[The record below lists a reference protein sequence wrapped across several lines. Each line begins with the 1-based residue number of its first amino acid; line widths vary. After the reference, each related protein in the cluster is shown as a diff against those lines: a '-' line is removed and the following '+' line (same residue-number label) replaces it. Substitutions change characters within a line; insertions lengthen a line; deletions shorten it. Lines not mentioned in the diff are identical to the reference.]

1 MEIYRLIYR
10 STATRPLDSAELERL
25 VSQCQIYNFSHH
37 VTGVLF
43 YSGQQF
49 LQELEGPRNAV
60 EEIYEHLSH
69 DARHTELFVID
80 RAPAPQRMF
89 PSWSMGFGEV
99 DARALARLSN
109 SLDPKSR
116 QMLLP
121 STCDPQGVITELLQ
135 EFVEQQLLSPV
146 RSVSNG
152 RTAGAPNR
160 FR

>member
-10 STATRPLDSAELERL
+10 STATRPLGSAELDRL
-25 VSQCQIYNFSHH
+25 VSQSQIYNFSHH

-43 YSGQQF
+43 YSGQHF
-49 LQELEGPRNAV
+49 LQELEGPQAGV

-80 RAPAPQRMF
+80 RAPIPERLF
-89 PSWSMGFGEV
+89 PRWSMGFGEV
-99 DARALARLSN
+99 EAKALARLTSY
-109 SLDPKSR
+109 LDPKSR

-121 STCDPQGVITELLQ
+121 NNYDAQVVITDLVR
-135 EFVEQQLLSPV
+135 EFVEEHLLKLVP
-146 RSVSNG
+146 SVGNG
-152 RTAGAPNR
+152 RTAGTPNH